1 MRESTRWPWASTR
14 SCSGRALVCASM
26 VADLVSKLL
35 GYPLLEG
42 KLDFEPWEAQEVA
55 ILSAEGGAVLD
66 GDGSQV
72 SVND

>member
-1 MRESTRWPWASTR
+1 
-14 SCSGRALVCASM
+14 M

-55 ILSAEGGAVLD
+55 ILGAEGGAVLD

-72 SVND
+72 SVNY